1 MCKKIQFRFPQTYI
15 EGLQGNM
22 RHFVIDS
29 LHDGSKAFFC
39 SETERQKKRQIQIPL
54 QLLVSEDYTTAFLP
68 STSICTVYDF
78 QHLTHGTNTKFRRH
92 VFNFFFF
99 NYFVLF
105 IIDISKNKPIGC
117 RPNLITDVHYHTPV
131 ICCVVLIGCFFCK

>member
-39 SETERQKKRQIQIPL
+39 SETERQKKGKFKYHCNSWFQKIIRLPFYLPL
-54 QLLVSEDYTTAFLP
+54 QYVLYMTF
-68 STSICTVYDF
+68 
-78 QHLTHGTNTKFRRH
+78 NT
-92 VFNFFFF
+92 
-99 NYFVLF
+99 
-105 IIDISKNKPIGC
+105 
-117 RPNLITDVHYHTPV
+117 
-131 ICCVVLIGCFFCK
+131 

>member
-78 QHLTHGTNTKFRRH
+78 QHLTRGTNTKFRRH
-92 VFNFFFF
+92 VFNFFFK
-99 NYFVLF
+99 LF
-105 IIDISKNKPIGC
+105 CFIYYRYLKKQTHWMSSQS
-117 RPNLITDVHYHTPV
+117 YHRCPLSHPSHLL
-131 ICCVVLIGCFFCK
+131 CCSHWLLFL